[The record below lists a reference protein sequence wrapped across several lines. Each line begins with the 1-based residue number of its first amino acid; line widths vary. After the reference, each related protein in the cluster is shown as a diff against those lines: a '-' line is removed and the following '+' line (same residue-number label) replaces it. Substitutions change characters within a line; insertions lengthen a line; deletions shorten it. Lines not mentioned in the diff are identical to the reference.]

1 MKIRNFILGAGI
13 FVVYLLTLSYGIE
26 AFYPSPNYEDYCEG
40 GYYGHRPLKEIQ
52 CESSP
57 ALYSKEA
64 SCNSAGAIFRLEYNE
79 EGCAVDGYCDECN
92 LKFEEKDSEH
102 SKIFFIISIIAGLFT
117 LFIGYAFL
125 ATEPVGSSLLASGI
139 GAIFM
144 GSVGNWSYLG
154 NIFRFLLL
162 VISLIFLIWIAL
174 RLNKD
179 KRKFKFWK

>member
-1 MKIRNFILGAGI
+1 MWFGI
-13 FVVYLLTLSYGIE
+13 WNIISLIIAEYIELSK
-26 AFYPSPNYEDYCEG
+26 
-40 GYYGHRPLKEIQ
+40 RQ
-52 CESSP
+52 
-57 ALYSKEA
+57 
-64 SCNSAGAIFRLEYNE
+64 R
-79 EGCAVDGYCDECN
+79 
-92 LKFEEKDSEH
+92 
-102 SKIFFIISIIAGLFT
+102 FFIISIIAGLFT

-144 GSVGNWSYLG
+144 GSVGNWRYLG